1 VIEPVF
7 AHPGHWAV
15 QLVYLAPLLVLV
27 WALVAGKRKER
38 REVRERR
45 LAAPEAS
52 RPPRPD

>member
-15 QLVYLAPLLVLV
+15 QLVYLAPLLVLA
-27 WALVAGKRKER
+27 WALVAGRRKER

-45 LAAPEAS
+45 LHTPEGGD
-52 RPPRPD
+52 PQPD